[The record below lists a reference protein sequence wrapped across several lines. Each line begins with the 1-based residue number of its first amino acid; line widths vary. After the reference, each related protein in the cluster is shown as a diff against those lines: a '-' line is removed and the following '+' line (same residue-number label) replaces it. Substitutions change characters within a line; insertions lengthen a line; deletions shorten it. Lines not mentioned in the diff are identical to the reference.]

1 MVSTEGIVKCFSV
14 KAAFDYQGTLCS
26 VLADKRTDRYQNSL
40 FHSEKMRCLKEQK
53 EHGFPHPPT
62 TTCGIVSVCAVEE
75 IGVPVCE
82 KRKVFYNN

>member
-53 EHGFPHPPT
+53 EHAPPP
-62 TTCGIVSVCAVEE
+62 TCGIVPVCVGEE

>member
-53 EHGFPHPPT
+53 EHGCPPHAPT
-62 TTCGIVSVCAVEE
+62 HHNLWYRVCLCGGRNWRACM
-75 IGVPVCE
+75 
-82 KRKVFYNN
+82 